1 MYVEWLNFP
10 HFFSLL
16 NVSYSSKIFYS
27 LLLFLLPLF
36 ITSSL
41 HLFLIILFISFL
53 FLIILFVS
61 IPILILI
68 LILFNDFLLFTDFLH
83 HLLPFSLFP
92 IFLFSYFPH
101 FILKVDDL
109 KNRLGLDAQ
118 AQKVDWGTL
127 GVLGKE
133 SLAKLKLVKNFIY
146 LLIY

>member
-1 MYVEWLNFP
+1 MFHTVAKYFIRC
-10 HFFSLL
+10 FSSFSLF
-16 NVSYSSKIFYS
+16 SS
-27 LLLFLLPLF
+27 LLHFTFFLTILF
-36 ITSSL
+36 ISF
-41 HLFLIILFISFL
+41 LFLIILFISFL
-53 FLIILFVS
+53 FLIILFIS

-68 LILFNDFLLFTDFLH
+68 LFTDFLLFRFSS
-83 HLLPFSLFP
+83 PF
-92 IFLFSYFPH
+92 ITVFLFFYFSH

-133 SLAKLKLVKNFIY
+133 SLAKLKLVLNFIY